1 LTKICEIIGI
11 KDIYVKVE
19 GNTRNYL
26 ALTHAFING
35 LLNQETH
42 KQLAERKGLHVV
54 EMNPNRGYL
63 PEIVASPITTQL
75 KNDDE
80 MTEEEVRI

>member
-1 LTKICEIIGI
+1 M
-11 KDIYVKVE
+11 KVE

-26 ALTHAFING
+26 ALTHAFVKG

-54 EMNPNRGYL
+54 KMSPNRGYL
-63 PEIVASPITTQL
+63 PEIVASPIKTPM
-75 KNDDE
+75 KNENE
-80 MTEEEVRI
+80 MTPEEVEN